1 MKGNKAKVI
10 SSVNLKGGVGKTTT
24 IQNLGAALFWEGKKV
39 LFIDLDLQQ
48 NLSFVLRASGEYRS
62 IYEVLTGEPASE
74 AIQST
79 LEGDLI
85 RGDLRLTELQGI
97 DSNALKEALQPIL
110 AKYDY
115 ILIDTPPRIDNLII
129 NALIA
134 SDEVILPCNADIF
147 SLQGIL
153 TEGELIAD
161 IKSKY
166 NPELKINGVLITSYE
181 SRGALNQQL
190 RENIERQAARIGAPV
205 YKTPIRKNIAIRKAQ
220 AKQTSVFLY
229 DPKSAGAED
238 YREFVKEFREN
249 E

>member
-1 MKGNKAKVI
+1 MNKAKII

-24 IQNLGAALFWEGKKV
+24 IQNLGAGLFWEGKKV
-39 LFIDLDLQQ
+39 LFIDLDVQQ
-48 NLSFVLRASGEYRS
+48 NLSFVLKASGEFQS
-62 IYEVLTGEPASE
+62 IYEVLTGGPASE

-85 RGDLRLTELQGI
+85 RGDLRLAELQGI
-97 DSNALKEALQPIL
+97 GRNALKEALKPVR
-110 AKYDY
+110 AEYDY

-134 SDEVILPCNADIF
+134 SDEVIIPCNADIF

-166 NPELKINGVLITSYE
+166 NPDLSINGVLITSYE
-181 SRGALNQQL
+181 NRGNLNKQL
-190 RENIERQAARIGAPV
+190 KENIERQAARIGAPV

-220 AKQTSVFLY
+220 ALRTSVFLY
-229 DPKSAGAED
+229 DSKSTGAED
-238 YREFVKEFREN
+238 YREFIKEFKEN
-249 E
+249 EQ